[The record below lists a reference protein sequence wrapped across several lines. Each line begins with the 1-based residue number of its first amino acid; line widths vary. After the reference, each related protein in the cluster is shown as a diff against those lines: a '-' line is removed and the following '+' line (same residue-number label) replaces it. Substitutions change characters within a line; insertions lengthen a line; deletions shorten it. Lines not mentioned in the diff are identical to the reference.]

1 MVTLWNRV
9 MKKGWNQ
16 ECAVLPRE
24 KRALKR
30 KYEMWRDVKQELHLK
45 DPDLSGLSIR
55 WAVIF

>member
-1 MVTLWNRV
+1 